1 MVEKIAFTKEEIE
14 SRVKVPAI
22 VEVELKHLIEE
33 RLKQSGLYYRIF
45 SRIKTSESLAR
56 KYQVKSYNADKKIQD
71 LVGLRVDVYFEDD
84 LRICRRMM
92 EHSFHLKVCLVR
104 ISLQVVST
112 SMGHRHRPPGRHGG

>member
-45 SRIKTSESLAR
+45 CE
-56 KYQVKSYNADKKIQD
+56 DKDI
-71 LVGLRVDVYFEDD
+71 
-84 LRICRRMM
+84 
-92 EHSFHLKVCLVR
+92 R
-104 ISLQVVST
+104 ISGQKVS
-112 SMGHRHRPPGRHGG
+112 GKVL